1 MEKEYIMTQE
11 GYDALVEERRYL
23 LTERRDEVRAHLA
36 FARSLGDLS
45 ENAEYS
51 AAKDEEAQLNEK
63 IALVEYQ
70 INHAKIV
77 QKNTDGTIGVGNFAI
92 LYDEEFDEEVEYQ
105 LVGTVEAD
113 INLNK
118 ISYES
123 TMGMAMLGKKKGDM
137 VVVKTKQFVT
147 EYLVK
152 EVR

>member
-1 MEKEYIMTQE
+1 MEKEYIMTQA
-11 GYDALVEERRYL
+11 GYDALVEEKRYL
-23 LTERRDEVRAHLA
+23 MTERRDEVRAHLA

-51 AAKDEEAQLNEK
+51 AAKDEESQLNDK

-77 QKNTDGTIGVGNFAI
+77 EKNTDGTIGIGNTAV
-92 LYDEEFDEEVEYQ
+92 LYDEEFDESVEYQ

-113 INLNK
+113 INKGK
-118 ISYES
+118 ISDES
-123 TMGMAMLGKKKGDM
+123 PMGMAMLGKKVGDK

-147 EYLVK
+147 EYIVK
-152 EVR
+152 SVN